1 MRYALI
7 RKDNQECLY
16 VSTKAMS
23 NEEALDEYASKL
35 GLDNIGQL
43 RDRGSIG
50 EEDISVFS
58 SGILKSDIKGYFS
71 YQVDSGST
79 YAVHH
84 FIIWENELYFVKT
97 RKDEVVDY
105 YKERMLYR
113 AVDPSEF
120 KSADE
125 IPDIVREKFEKMRGA
140 S

>member
-23 NEEALDEYASKL
+23 DKEALDEYASKL

-58 SGILKSDIKGYFS
+58 SEILKSDIKGYFS

-79 YAVHH
+79 YEVHH

-97 RKDEVVDY
+97 RKEVVDCC
-105 YKERMLYR
+105 KKRMLYR

-120 KSADE
+120 KRADE
-125 IPDIVREKFEKMRGA
+125 IPDIVREKFEEMRGA
-140 S
+140 V